1 MNVASLLD
9 RQAAERPDAP
19 ALSVV
24 AGRSGGRIQ
33 LDTLSFGQLRER
45 MDGYARGFSALGLGR
60 GDRVSVFLK
69 PGHDFVA
76 VTFALFKIGCSPVF
90 VDPGMGRSRALD
102 CVKRMAPRGLVALPL
117 LHLVRPLFASSF
129 ATVEHHVSTGGW
141 SWGASRLSALWEPGE
156 PVEPLPMDPD
166 EEAAI
171 LFTSGSTGPP
181 KGVVTTHRI
190 LVGQTERIAELYGL
204 GPGDVDVPGLPVFA
218 FFSVA
223 MGMHV
228 AFPEIDPTKP
238 ASLDPSK
245 VVGLIDQVEAT
256 SVFGSPALL
265 RPIAAWCEGQGR
277 GLPTLKRALSAGC
290 EVPVSLHRRF
300 RALLPAGA
308 EIHTPYGATEA
319 LPVAS
324 ISTSQVLSETGARS
338 LAGEGTCVGALA
350 PGIELRIVRITEHD
364 LPEWGAVEILPQGEI
379 GEICV
384 TGACVTR
391 RYEQE
396 PAANAAHKIA
406 DGERV
411 WHRMGDVG
419 YLDEQGRLWYC
430 GRKSHRVVLD
440 DQTLFTVPVEGV
452 FNGQAGVARTALVQ
466 AAGSAVLV
474 VEKDGEVDTDA
485 LLALAAARGLPI
497 ETVLFHPRFPVDV
510 RHNAKIHRL
519 ELAAWAEG
527 RL

>member
-1 MNVASLLD
+1 MNVARLLD
-9 RQAAERPDAP
+9 EQAASQPHAP

-24 AGRSGGRIQ
+24 TGRSGGRIQ
-33 LDTLSFGQLRER
+33 LDTLTFGQLRER
-45 MDGYARGFSALGLGR
+45 IDGYARGFAAMGLGR

-69 PGHDFVA
+69 PGFDFVA
-76 VTFALFKIGCSPVF
+76 VTFGLFKVGCSPVF
-90 VDPGMGRSRALD
+90 VDPGMGRERALG
-102 CVKRMAPRGLVALPL
+102 CVRRMAPRGLVAIPL
-117 LHLVRPLFASSF
+117 LHLVRPFFRSSF
-129 ATVEHHVSTGGW
+129 ETVEHHISTGGW
-141 SWGASRLSALWEPGE
+141 SWGATRLDRLRTDGE
-156 PVEPLPMDPD
+156 PVEPLELEPD

-190 LVGQTERIAELYGL
+190 LTGQTLRIAELYGL
-204 GPGDVDVPGLPVFA
+204 GAGDVDIPGLPVFA

-245 VVGLIDQVEAT
+245 VVGLLDQVEAT
-256 SVFGSPALL
+256 SIFGSPALL
-265 RPIAAWCEGQGR
+265 RPIASWCEEQGR
-277 GLPTLKRALSAGC
+277 GLPTLKRVLSAGC
-290 EVPVSLHRRF
+290 EVPVTLHRRF
-300 RALLPAGA
+300 QQLLPDGA

-324 ISTSQVLSETGARS
+324 ISTTQVLSETAEKTQAGA
-338 LAGEGTCVGALA
+338 GTCVGTLA
-350 PGIELRIVRITEHD
+350 PGIEVRILRITEEPLATWD
-364 LPEWGAVEILPQGEI
+364 EVEVLPAGEI
-379 GEICV
+379 GEICC
-384 TGACVTR
+384 TGECVTR

-396 PAANAAHKIA
+396 PEANAAHKVA
-406 DGERV
+406 DGDRV

-419 YLDEQGRLWYC
+419 YLDDAGRLWYC
-430 GRKSHRVVLD
+430 GRKSHRVQLG
-440 DQTLFTVPVEGV
+440 DQTLYTVPVEGV
-452 FNGQAGVARTALVQ
+452 FNGLTGVARTALVKAQ
-466 AAGSAVLV
+466 DRAVLV
-474 VEKDGEVDTDA
+474 VEKDGEVDTQA
-485 LLALAAARGLPI
+485 LLALAAERDLPI
-497 ETVLFHPRFPVDV
+497 RDVLFHPSFPVDV